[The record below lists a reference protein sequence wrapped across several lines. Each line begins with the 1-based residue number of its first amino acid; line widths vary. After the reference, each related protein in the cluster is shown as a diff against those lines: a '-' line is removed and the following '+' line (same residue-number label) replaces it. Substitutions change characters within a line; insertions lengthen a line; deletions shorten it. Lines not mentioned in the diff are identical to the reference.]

1 MADITRSEVSTIIEE
16 DYGRDFLSWAAK
28 SSAVLSAFPT
38 RNMGT
43 KTVNEPVMLTKPQ
56 AGWVGES
63 ATLSE
68 GVKPTSQV
76 TWGNK
81 QLVAEELAVI
91 IPIHEN
97 VLDDAT
103 EDLLLDIT
111 KAGGEAIGFALDAAV
126 LFGWGKPTSW
136 TSRDLFASAQNGG
149 NVFAIG
155 SAGTDDDL
163 SGSILQAADKL
174 SGRYEPTTLLG
185 KRGLRFKLA
194 NQRATTGEP
203 IFQPTMNAAP
213 GFSSGLVHGL
223 DAFWVSGSVSDGSGG
238 DREVWNPATA
248 TALVADRSRVLI
260 GVRQDIT
267 VKFLDQATVG
277 GINLA
282 ERDMV
287 ALRFKARFAYAL
299 GDAIAYGSANTGS
312 SPVAAITGGGGS

>member
-1 MADITRSEVSTIIEE
+1 MADISRSEVSTIIEE
-16 DYGRDFLSWAAK
+16 DYGRDFLNWAAK

-43 KTVNEPVMLTKPQ
+43 KTINEPVLLTKPH

-63 ATLSE
+63 ATQSE
-68 GVKPTSQV
+68 GVKPTAQV

-81 QLVAEELAVI
+81 ALVAEELAVI
-91 IPIHEN
+91 IPVHEN

-103 EDLLLDIT
+103 EDLLAEIV
-111 KAGGEAIGFALDAAV
+111 KAGGEAIGWALDAAV
-126 LFGWGKPTSW
+126 IFGIDKPASW
-136 TSRDLFASAQNGG
+136 TSPALFASATAGG
-149 NVFAIG
+149 NVFTVGDAVDGEDI
-155 SAGTDDDL
+155 
-163 SGSILQAADKL
+163 SGQILNAADAL
-174 SGRYEPTTLLG
+174 SDRYEPTTLLG

-194 NQRATTGEP
+194 NQRATTGETV
-203 IFQPTMNAAP
+203 FQPYLDVAP
-213 GFSSGLVHGL
+213 GMAQGLVHGL
-223 DAFWVSGSVSDGSGG
+223 DSFWVTGTVDDGAGN
-238 DREVWNPATA
+238 EVPVWDPTDATA
-248 TALVADRSRVLI
+248 IIVDRDRVRV

-299 GDAIAYGSANTGS
+299 GDNIAWGSTTSTS
-312 SPVAAITGGGGS
+312 SPVAVVAPDDGS

>member
-1 MADITRSEVSTIIEE
+1 MADITRSEVSTVIQEE
-16 DYGRDFLSWAAK
+16 YGRDFLGFAAR

-43 KTVNEPVMLTKPQ
+43 KTINEPVMLTKPH

-63 ATLSE
+63 ATADE
-68 GVKPTSQV
+68 GVKPTAQV

-103 EDLLLDIT
+103 EDLLMEIT
-111 KAGGEAIGFALDAAV
+111 KAGAEAIGNALDAAV
-126 LFGWGKPTSW
+126 IFGVNKPASW
-136 TSRDLFASAQNGG
+136 VSNDLAASAAAGG
-149 NVFAIG
+149 NTFTVGDAVDGEDI
-155 SAGTDDDL
+155 
-163 SGSILQAADKL
+163 SGSILLAADKL
-174 SGRYEPTTLLG
+174 SDRYEPTTLLG
-185 KRGLRFKLA
+185 KRGLRYKLA
-194 NQRATTGEP
+194 NQRATTGEAV
-203 IFQPTMNAAP
+203 FQPYLNVAP
-213 GFSSGLVHGL
+213 GSAEGLVHGL
-223 DAFWVSGSVSDGSGG
+223 DAYWVNGTVDNGSGTEVPVWDPADATAIVV
-238 DREVWNPATA
+238 DRE
-248 TALVADRSRVLI
+248 RVLV

-299 GDAIAYGSANTGS
+299 GDNIVYGKTNTTS
-312 SPVAAITGGGGS
+312 SPAAVVVGAGGS